1 MLITYHEAVRRLGLK
16 SRNSLYRK
24 IKSGELEA
32 FQTPH
37 GPRVQGD
44 GLEARWA
51 SITRVKTD
59 SPLPLSA
66 ARVPTDA
73 DRQQPHHPRPPA
85 APPRQTEELPDYN
98 VSRARSEFE
107 KANLLELDRKAK
119 EALLLPAD
127 QVEKAWANAVTIAR
141 TKLLAIP
148 TRARQRIPHLS
159 LEEVALIEELVRETL
174 EDLSSGE

>member
-24 IKSGELEA
+24 IKTGELEA

-37 GPRVQGD
+37 GPRVEGD

-51 SITRVKTD
+51 SITRIKTD

-73 DRQQPHHPRPPA
+73 EKQQHQPPRPPS
-85 APPRQTEELPDYN
+85 APPRQSEDLPDYN
-98 VSRARSEFE
+98 VSRARSEHE
-107 KANLLELDRKAK
+107 KANLLEIERKTK
-119 EALLLPAD
+119 EALLLPRE
-127 QVEKAWANAVTIAR
+127 QVEKAWANAVGIAR

-159 LEEVALIEELVRETL
+159 LDEVALIEELVRETL
-174 EDLSSGE
+174 EDLSSGQ

>member
-1 MLITYHEAVRRLGLK
+1 LLISYQEAARRLGLR

-37 GPRVQGD
+37 GPRVEGD

-51 SITRVKTD
+51 RITRTKQD

-73 DRQQPHHPRPPA
+73 ETQQRQHPA
-85 APPRQTEELPDYN
+85 QEVADKATGASLPDYN
-98 VSRARSEFE
+98 VSRARTEFE
-107 KANLLELDRKAK
+107 KANLLELERKTK
-119 EALLLPAD
+119 EGLLLPRG
-127 QVEKAWANAVTIAR
+127 QVEKVWADAITIAR

-148 TRARQRIPHLS
+148 TRARQRIPHLTLDEVAI
-159 LEEVALIEELVRETL
+159 LEELIRESL
-174 EDLSSGE
+174 EDLSNGE